1 MIFVKRLSLMLS
13 LGVGNNVCQGVVTD
27 IMSRDGC

>member
-1 MIFVKRLSLMLS
+1 MIFIERLTLMC
-13 LGVGNNVCQGVVTD
+13 LGVGNNICEGVDTD